1 MNNKNILLLLLLAYG
16 GWALSKSSLT
26 PWAPKAT
33 GMMRMTM
40 PVRRIPIRQICATK
54 QYACSIIT
62 GSDALYQDYNQKWDT
77 YYRTG
82 IWQNTG
88 RGAVSA
94 RPPMHR
100 RIEPVSDIDQFNS
113 GSYHSEGGQHRSDE
127 RDCGDYQSALNN

>member
-40 PVRRIPIRQICATK
+40 PVRRIPIRQYVP
-54 QYACSIIT
+54 QSNMLVPLSP
-62 GSDALYQDYNQKWDT
+62 GQDALYQDYNQKWDT

-127 RDCGDYQSALNN
+127 ETAGIINPH